1 MKYCKLVHS
10 AIIGLSLLLF
20 SGFTYPHHSI
30 HNNHRLDP
38 TIPVNITGG
47 QVSGTYSQH
56 HDVAIYKGIP
66 YAKSPTGT
74 LRWQDPKNVEPWQGV
89 LKANN
94 WGKSP
99 IQNDPAPFEEWSQE
113 FVNADTGLSEDAL
126 NLNIWAKTD
135 HNKRKPVIV
144 YVYGGGFN
152 SGGSSCPVYDGEN
165 IAKQGAIFVSFNYR
179 VGTMGFLAH
188 PELTKEAKN
197 GTSGNYGL
205 MDQVKALQW
214 VKQNIRQFGGNP
226 NNVTL
231 MGQSAGAESINDLMI
246 SPKAKGLFN
255 KAAVLSINYYQRKL
269 PSLAQK
275 EAEGSKAFAGKSLSQ
290 MRQLPAQDVLNAKY
304 KGRPNIDG
312 KVVPGNYIDEV
323 KKGNSMDIPVLAG
336 YTQDDIEGELLSTD
350 NLTKASYEKQVRE
363 KTGSYAEQFL
373 KLYPATD
380 SNVTKVANKLNVDDL
395 LVKQNELARIR
406 NKNYRS
412 RTYNY
417 LFSHV
422 MPGPES
428 DKWGAFHTSDVP
440 YFLNNFSDL
449 RKDYWTNK
457 DFYLGQTMSRYLV
470 NFAYTGQP
478 NSFGVP
484 AWPANRGNYEYMD
497 LDSHSKMTRLS
508 PAKIKLFQQ
517 LHNY

>member
-1 MKYCKLVHS
+1 MKHDKVFQTVLLS
-10 AIIGLSLLLF
+10 LSLLLF
-20 SGFTYPHHSI
+20 SGFTYSHHPI
-30 HNNHRLDP
+30 HNQHPLDP
-38 TIPVNITGG
+38 NIPVKVTGG
-47 QVSGTYSQH
+47 QVTGTYSQH

-66 YAKSPTGT
+66 YAKSPTGN
-74 LRWQDPKNVEPWQGV
+74 LRWQDPKNVSPWNGV
-89 LKANN
+89 LKADK

-126 NLNIWAKTD
+126 NLNVWSKTD

-188 PELTKEAKN
+188 PELTKESKD

-205 MDQVKALQW
+205 MDQIKALHW
-214 VKQNIRQFGGNP
+214 VKRNIQQFGGDP
-226 NNVTL
+226 NNITL
-231 MGQSAGAESINDLMI
+231 MGQSAGAESVNDLMI

-255 KAAVLSINYYQRKL
+255 KAAVLSINYYERKL
-269 PSLAQK
+269 PSLAEK
-275 EAEGSKAFAGKSLSQ
+275 EAEGAKAFAGKSLTQ
-290 MRQLPAQDVLNAKY
+290 MRQLSAKDVLGASY

-312 KVVPGNYIDEV
+312 KVIPGNYIDEV
-323 KKGNSMDIPVLAG
+323 KKGNAMDIPVLAG
-336 YTQDDIEGELLSTD
+336 YTQNDIEGELLSTN
-350 NLTKASYEKQVRE
+350 NLTKSSYEQQVRE
-363 KTGSYAEQFL
+363 KTGPYADQFL

-380 SNVTKVANKLNVDDL
+380 ANVKKVADKLNVDDL
-395 LVKQNELARIR
+395 LVKQNELARI
-406 NKNYRS
+406 KNANYHS

-422 MPGPES
+422 MPGPEA

-449 RKDYWTNK
+449 RKDYWTNN
-457 DFYLGQTMSRYLV
+457 DFYLGYTMSRYLV
-470 NFAYTGQP
+470 NFAYTSQP

-484 AWPANRGNYEYMD
+484 AWPANRGNYEYMN
-497 LDSHSKMTRLS
+497 LDSRSSMTRFS